1 MERRGVYRVCLL
13 PASTLCWICMKNRRV
28 HDLPQEDPLLEW
40 LAWLMD
46 ESIPLGPWKIGLDG
60 LLGFIPGI
68 GDMAGASVSALII
81 ARAMQAGI
89 SRGAIARMV
98 VNVAADSL
106 LGSLPLAGDLFDFA
120 YKSNIRNLEIYRE
133 ALRGERRPAKDWAFI
148 LFIAVIMLVLISL
161 PMIALFYLAKFLGP
175 YLPALPTL

>member
-1 MERRGVYRVCLL
+1 
-13 PASTLCWICMKNRRV
+13 
-28 HDLPQEDPLLEW
+28 
-40 LAWLMD
+40 
-46 ESIPLGPWKIGLDG
+46 
-60 LLGFIPGI
+60 
-68 GDMAGASVSALII
+68 MAGASVSALII

-175 YLPALPTL
+175 YLPALPAL